1 MKKEVKILGAIAILV
16 IIGAVVGASFYRKSV
31 QNERVGGGGNSNGGA
46 KSPLVL
52 ETLVRPDSPTLGAA
66 DAPVTLVEFLDPEC
80 ESCAAFSPAV
90 KKIMAQYDGKV
101 RLVVRYMPLHPNSLR
116 AATLIEA
123 AGEQGKYWQM
133 QDLLFQKQPEW
144 GTKHGPPSATQQQPD
159 INALFEKYA
168 MELGLDLN
176 KVNSAVK
183 ENRFQEKLARDL
195 KDGQTLGVRQTPTF
209 FVNGR
214 KLARLSETDLR
225 ALIDEELKK

>member
-1 MKKEVKILGAIAILV
+1 MKKEYKILGAIAVVV
-16 IIGAVVGASFYRKSV
+16 IIGALIGASYYRKSV
-31 QNERVGGGGNSNGGA
+31 QNAPVGGGNSNSGN
-46 KSPLVL
+46 KSALLL

-66 DAPVTLVEFLDPEC
+66 DAPVTMVEFLDPEC
-80 ESCAAFSPAV
+80 ESCAMFSPTV
-90 KKIMAQYDGKV
+90 KKILSQYDGKV

-116 AATLIEA
+116 AATLTEA

-133 QDLLFQKQPEW
+133 QELLFQKQPEW
-144 GTKHGPPSATQQQPD
+144 GTKHGPAATTTAPPD

-168 MELGLDLN
+168 MELGLDLA

-183 ENRFQEKLARDL
+183 ENRFQAKLDRDL
-195 KDGQTLGVRQTPTF
+195 KDGQTLGVRQTPTI

-214 KLARLSETDLR
+214 KLMRLNDSDLR